1 MLDLWF
7 KWENLPNTKKY
18 YYFCLQCR
26 GTRGVL
32 NSAVSEDY
40 NLHLT
45 VFYHFYCHAMICH
58 QWLSQS
64 SSLIYIYLSV
74 SWKPNLG

>member
-32 NSAVSEDY
+32 NSVVSEDY
-40 NLHLT
+40 NLQQLN
-45 VFYHFYCHAMICH
+45 CI
-58 QWLSQS
+58 LSLLLSCYDLS
-64 SSLIYIYLSV
+64 SMTFSI
-74 SWKPNLG
+74 K